1 MVQGVFTLSQLI
13 HLKTQHVVF
22 TIGYSPK
29 ISSFDS
35 TAYLHDTVIGEEAM
49 SKIKENKIEDTIG
62 NWESGALGADVEFA
76 KVSED
81 VPDLAIDEALDL
93 KAISIRLEK
102 SLIEDFKAFSR
113 IYGVGYQPLIR
124 QVLTRFAEGEKRML
138 VKQMKAREAEEEK
151 EAEQLDA
158 INEEASDKQ
167 NIA

>member
-1 MVQGVFTLSQLI
+1 
-13 HLKTQHVVF
+13 
-22 TIGYSPK
+22 
-29 ISSFDS
+29 
-35 TAYLHDTVIGEEAM
+35 M